1 MPPYS
6 VRQISV
12 KIAFYNVV
20 RGLGSEYEALKGQFV
35 ETLLNHAS
43 IGSQFDSEHGLT
55 SEKKEEPKHLAP
67 MASAPSQFLS
77 TSHKITTEKKK
88 KYIYIYTHPY
98 MYGFPGDPGSKE
110 STC

>member
-43 IGSQFDSEHGLT
+43 IGSLFDSEHGLT
-55 SEKKEEPKHLAP
+55 SEKKKEEPKHLAP
-67 MASAPSQFLS
+67 MASALSQFLS
-77 TSHKITTEKKK
+77 TSHKITTEKK
-88 KYIYIYTHPY
+88 YIYIHTHIYVWLPR
-98 MYGFPGDPGSKE
+98 
-110 STC
+110 